1 MFNEADNVKNCISI
15 IKLVLDR
22 NFRNDWEIVVV
33 DDGSN
38 DDTYKNLTE
47 VKKKIKNLKILRHD
61 LIRVLVPPLRQDLQK
76 QMEI

>member
-1 MFNEADNVKNCISI
+1 MISVIVPMFNEADNVKNCISI

-38 DDTYKNLTE
+38 DGTYKNLME
-47 VKKKIKNLKILRHD
+47 VKKKVKY
-61 LIRVLVPPLRQDLQK
+61 
-76 QMEI
+76 